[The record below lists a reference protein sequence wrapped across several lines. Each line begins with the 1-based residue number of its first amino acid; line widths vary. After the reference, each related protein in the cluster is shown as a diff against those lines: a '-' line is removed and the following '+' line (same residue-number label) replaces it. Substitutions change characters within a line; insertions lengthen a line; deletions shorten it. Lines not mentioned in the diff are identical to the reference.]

1 MRIYS
6 IGEFSKS
13 TGLSVKTLR
22 FCYEKGIFV
31 PSSVD
36 DISGWCIL
44 DDGLPD
50 PNGSIKRRL
59 VGGYHRHFDSRPD
72 PVWPFDHAMG
82 FVLQFRAL
90 LLTQPTVAPYKG
102 RDGQAL
108 RVTST
113 GLCLGHE
120 IRTTD
125 SRRNL

>member
-22 FCYEKGIFV
+22 FYYEKGIFV

-72 PVWPFDHAMG
+72 PVWPFDPAMG
-82 FVLQFRAL
+82 FVLRFRASI
-90 LLTQPTVAPYKG
+90 THSTTVALYKG
-102 RDGQAL
+102 RTGF
-108 RVTST
+108 TSHINEPM
-113 GLCLGHE
+113 LG
-120 IRTTD
+120 R
-125 SRRNL
+125 